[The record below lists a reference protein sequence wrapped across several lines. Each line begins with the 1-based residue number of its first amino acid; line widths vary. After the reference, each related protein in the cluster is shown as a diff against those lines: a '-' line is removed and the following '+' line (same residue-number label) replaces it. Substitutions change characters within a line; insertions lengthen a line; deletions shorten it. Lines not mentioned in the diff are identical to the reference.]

1 MPTKRALGFIGKELL
16 NSNTIE
22 NQNLEIYKPVCH
34 SIISFYANSYNPIS
48 FKTNSRLYS
57 CSSSKEKK
65 SWWF

>member
-34 SIISFYANSYNPIS
+34 SIISFYANSYNPTI
-48 FKTNSRLYS
+48 KDEEGEVIMKIEDRNK
-57 CSSSKEKK
+57 KE
-65 SWWF
+65 